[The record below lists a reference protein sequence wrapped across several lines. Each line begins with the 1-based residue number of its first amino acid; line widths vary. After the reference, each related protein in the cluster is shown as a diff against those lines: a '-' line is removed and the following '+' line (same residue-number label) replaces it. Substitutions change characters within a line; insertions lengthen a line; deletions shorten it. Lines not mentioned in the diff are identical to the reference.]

1 MVDINF
7 MVTGLA
13 ALVPILTGSIWYN
26 PKIGFG
32 NAWIKATGLNEE
44 ELRKSN
50 MAVVFAFVIIF
61 AFILAFILN
70 PIVRHEF
77 GLMSLMANHLKE
89 PEALQVFNE
98 VTSKYGTEFHTFKH
112 GVLHGVI
119 TGFFLA
125 MPILGTN
132 ALFERKGFK
141 YIAIHTGYWMLTLG
155 LMGGVICAFS

>member
-1 MVDINF
+1 MVEINF
-7 MVTGLA
+7 IVTGLA
-13 ALVPILTGSIWYN
+13 ALVPIVTGSIWYN

-32 NAWIKATGLNEE
+32 NAWIKATGLSEE

-50 MAVVFAFVIIF
+50 MALVFTFVIIF
-61 AFILAFILN
+61 AFILAVMLN
-70 PIVRHEF
+70 PITRHEF
-77 GLMSLMANHLKE
+77 GLMSLMQKHMGE
-89 PEALQVFNE
+89 PDAIQMYND
-98 VTSKYGTEFHTFKH
+98 VTAKYGAEFHTFKH
-112 GVLHGVI
+112 GVLHGVL
-119 TGFFLA
+119 TGLLLA